1 MRPEFN
7 ERSYE
12 FAFTEN
18 FMRMKSRGRPFVPY
32 FLSQRREHKKGFDM
46 QMKFR
51 NGNWSP
57 YFFQFK
63 MPELMKTA
71 SSKEIR
77 RYNANVRPPYYRMN
91 LYPKDSYRQQN
102 ILANLEKTNRNRVFY
117 AVPEFHK
124 YADLNKYYN
133 KKVIVKNSALF
144 SPLDISRAKS
154 LSRNERHTIAYNAK
168 PRFGYLCSEPKE
180 LDKYDLKKLLLEDQH
195 DGRKEEQSPE
205 EKISKLIETSLFS
218 LKLNEKYF
226 MSEVCK
232 YAKGREHNESKEYTD
247 KVLALGTLVQRY
259 ANSCM
264 FIQFW

>member
-18 FMRMKSRGRPFVPY
+18 FMRMKFRGKPFVPY

-46 QMKFR
+46 QIRFR

-77 RYNANVRPPYYRMN
+77 QYGANVTPPYYRMN

-124 YADLNKYYN
+124 YADLNKYYD
-133 KKVIVKNSALF
+133 KKAIVKKLCPFF
-144 SPLDISRAKS
+144 SIRYWS
-154 LSRNERHTIAYNAK
+154 
-168 PRFGYLCSEPKE
+168 CKE
-180 LDKYDLKKLLLEDQH
+180 
-195 DGRKEEQSPE
+195 
-205 EKISKLIETSLFS
+205 
-218 LKLNEKYF
+218 
-226 MSEVCK
+226 
-232 YAKGREHNESKEYTD
+232 
-247 KVLALGTLVQRY
+247 
-259 ANSCM
+259 
-264 FIQFW
+264 FI